1 MFGFT
6 LKKRKRNAN
15 KRKVKHDN
23 KRSSVRIEELD
34 TPDTPAEPFSKDDAS
49 ELTPYEPIVLNKNN
63 RHNNANK
70 HKHSPSILLTRSN
83 KRVSHNKSKSRYSQ
97 RSNSR
102 HNNHNNNNN
111 NHHHHHRHHHRIR
124 TPTPYPHQ
132 AASSATPDKSHS
144 TSRGIQKPLNIEME
158 GDMILFFIE
167 MLNTVKL
174 YHWKTQSFATH
185 KATDELYDDLN
196 KYVDEFV
203 EVMLGHKGG
212 NRVNLPRTSV
222 KLNDFMT
229 AEQFKRKLN
238 EYKSTL
244 ISYTRILDPEQNS
257 DLLNIRD
264 ELLATLNRAE
274 YLLSFR

>member
-34 TPDTPAEPFSKDDAS
+34 TPDTPDTPAEPASKDGAS

-70 HKHSPSILLTRSN
+70 HKHSPTVLMTRSN

-97 RSNSR
+97 RSKSR
-102 HNNHNNNNN
+102 HNNH
-111 NHHHHHRHHHRIR
+111 HRQHHRIR

-132 AASSATPDKSHS
+132 AASSAIPDKSHS
-144 TSRGIQKPLNIEME
+144 HSISRGIQKPLNIEME

-167 MLNTVKL
+167 MLTTVKL

-203 EVMLGHKGG
+203 EVMLGYKGG